1 MVVKKEVIIA
11 ILEDISKDMQR
22 DLFKADEMWTDR
34 EDHARIVG
42 YLEESIR
49 SAKRRI
55 DSITKK

>member
-1 MVVKKEVIIA
+1 MKKETIIA
-11 ILEDISKDMQR
+11 VLEDISKDMQR
-22 DLFKADEMWTDR
+22 DLENSDRMWMER
-34 EDHARIVG
+34 ADHARIIG

>member
-1 MVVKKEVIIA
+1 MKKEVIIA
-11 ILEDISKDMQR
+11 VLEDISKDMQR
-22 DLFKADEMWTDR
+22 DLFKSDEMWTDGV
-34 EDHARIVG
+34 DFPRIIG